1 MKVINNTFYNE
12 TIYTKKLSNGLTIY
26 LMPRKQFSNFSAVFA
41 TDYGSFDY
49 EFMDLTN
56 NTVVKTPQGV
66 AHFLEHKMFDEED
79 GTDVSDK
86 LIEIGIDSNAYT
98 SYDITAYF
106 VSGNQNIKQAVEI
119 LLDFVQKPN
128 ITDDTVESEKEI
140 ICQELMMYKEN
151 PLSNSRIN
159 HLKLLYGDSDR
170 VIQDIGGTVESVN
183 EIDKETLLKCYD
195 IFYHPSNMCLSVV
208 GNFDP
213 NEMLSLIEEN
223 QNKKEF
229 KKEVEIKHLN
239 DEYFEVT
246 ENIDKEEYLNI
257 KTPIA
262 VIGFKFPYLELD
274 DITLARYGYALDFL
288 FDAYFGEYSN
298 IIERLREIKVNV
310 PLNYAITYTKGYGYF
325 RASVT
330 TSKYEDV
337 LNLVKKILDEII
349 ENGISEEQLKLMK
362 RRTYTAHIKRFN
374 NNETLAEDLVSIHK
388 KKRDLFDSIELCN
401 KVSINDVREV
411 INIIKN
417 RAICTYVAKP
427 KK

>member
-12 TIYTKKLSNGLTIY
+12 TIYTKKLNNGLTVY

-49 EFMDLTN
+49 EFMDLSN
-56 NTVVKTPQGV
+56 NTLVKTPQGV

-79 GTDVSDK
+79 GTDISDK

-106 VSGNQNIKQAVEI
+106 VSGNQNIEKAVLT

-128 ITDDTVESEKEI
+128 ITDETVESEKEI

-151 PLSNSRIN
+151 PLSNTRIN
-159 HLKLLYGDSDR
+159 HLKLLYGDNDR
-170 VIQDIGGTVESVN
+170 VIQDIGGTIESVN
-183 EIDKETLLKCYD
+183 EINKETLLKCYD

-213 NEMLSLIEEN
+213 NEMLTLIESN
-223 QNKKEF
+223 QNKKVF
-229 KKEVEIKHLN
+229 KTATNIKHLS
-239 DEYFEVT
+239 DEYYEVL
-246 ENIDKEEYLNI
+246 ESIDKVEYLNI

-274 DITLARYGYALDFL
+274 NMTSARYGYALDFL

-298 IIERLREIKVNV
+298 ITERLREIKVNV

-330 TSKYEDV
+330 TNKYEDV
-337 LNLVKKILDEII
+337 LNLVKTIINEII

-362 RRTYTAHIKRFN
+362 RSTYTSHIKRFN

-388 KKRDLFDSIELCN
+388 KKRNLFDSLELCN
-401 KVSINDVREV
+401 NVTINDVLEV

-427 KK
+427 KE